1 MHMCTYSESSALS
14 LKETQKL
21 HLYSSI
27 CIKKCTFW
35 PHHAANEQNYE
46 ETIGSNIMRYLFL
59 SLYKF
64 SSKLELCS
72 MRDHTKY
79 QFRTKIDFLTSNC
92 RKTRIFGIMALM
104 SDWSLYLHLTLCKIS
119 KKSNERILRNF
130 EKCWFLGQNWP
141 FDPIFGTIRIFEKN
155 PALSLLF
162 LHDPLTLYK
171 KSEKN
176 NERTLR
182 YCVADKRTNGDES
195 AKPGVQ

>member
-1 MHMCTYSESSALS
+1 MHMHTHSESSALS
-14 LKETQKL
+14 LKEMQKL
-21 HLYSSI
+21 YLNTVEAFVAKNLHFDL
-27 CIKKCTFW
+27 
-35 PHHAANEQNYE
+35 
-46 ETIGSNIMRYLFL
+46 IMQQMRI
-59 SLYKF
+59 
-64 SSKLELCS
+64 CS
-72 MRDHTKY
+72 MRYHTKY

-104 SDWSLYLHLTLCKIS
+104 SDWSLYLPLTLCKIS

-130 EKCWFLGQNWP
+130 ENCWFLGQNWP

-176 NERTLR
+176 NERILR